1 MLVTQYAAD
10 GIFMTESLDGTVES
24 RMYDHLNLDRPHP
37 ARVYD
42 FFLGGK
48 DNFAI
53 DRQAGEHL
61 LEAFPG
67 FRTAARSN
75 RMWMHRAARYAADQG
90 ITQFLDVGTGIP
102 TSPNLHEVVQETTPS
117 AHVVYADNDPIV
129 LTHSRALLV
138 SSPEGKTAYLEA
150 DVTDPKSI
158 IGSDEVREVL
168 DLSKPVALSLVG
180 VFHYLPDALKPY
192 ELVRELLEPLASGS
206 LLIFS
211 HCTPDFAPD
220 LWEKAIQVYKADG
233 GDAQVRSKEEVTRFF
248 DGTELVEPGVVSPF
262 RWHPDAETQ
271 QLVDKGEFT
280 DIMCSLWVGVGRK
293 P

>member
-1 MLVTQYAAD
+1 MAESQDAD
-10 GIFMTESLDGTVES
+10 VDP
-24 RMYDHLNLDRPHP
+24 RMYEQLKLDRPHG

-42 FFLGGK
+42 YFLGGK

-53 DRQAGEHL
+53 DRQAAEHL
-61 LEAFPG
+61 LQAFPG
-67 FRTAARSN
+67 FRTAALSN
-75 RMWMHRAARYAADQG
+75 RMWMHRAAKYAAEQG

-102 TSPNLHEVVQETTPS
+102 TSPNLHEVVQKITPA

-129 LTHSRALLV
+129 LAHSRALLV
-138 SSPEGKTAYLEA
+138 STPEGKTAYLEA
-150 DVTDPKSI
+150 DVTDPQAILASE
-158 IGSDEVREVL
+158 EVREL
-168 DLSKPVALSLVG
+168 IDFSKPVALSIVG

-192 ELVRELLEPLASGS
+192 DLVRQLVEPLAPGS

-220 LWEKAIQVYKADG
+220 LWERAMVVYKADG
-233 GDAQVRSKEEVTRFF
+233 GDAQVRSKEEVTEFF
-248 DGTELVEPGVVSPF
+248 EGTELVEPGVVSPF
-262 RWHPDAETQ
+262 RWYPDEETQ
-271 QLVDKGEFT
+271 RLVDKGEFT

>member
-1 MLVTQYAAD
+1 MTDDAA
-10 GIFMTESLDGTVES
+10 TRERLQ
-24 RMYDHLNLDRPHP
+24 LDRPHG

-42 FFLGGK
+42 YFLGGK

-53 DRQAGEHL
+53 DRQAAEHL

-67 FRTAARSN
+67 FRTAALSN
-75 RMWMHRAARYAADQG
+75 RMWMHRAARYAAEQG
-90 ITQFLDVGTGIP
+90 ITQFLDIGTGIP
-102 TSPNLHEVVQETTPS
+102 TSPNLHEVVQEVVPE
-117 AHVVYADNDPIV
+117 ARIVYADNDPIV
-129 LTHSRALLV
+129 LSHSRALLT
-138 SSPEGKTAYLEA
+138 SGPEGKTAYLEA
-150 DVTDPKSI
+150 DVTDPRSI
-158 IGSDEVREVL
+158 MESDEVRETL

-192 ELVRELLEPLASGS
+192 DLVKQLVEPLAPGS

-220 LWEKAIQVYKADG
+220 LWERAIQVYKADG

-248 DGTELVEPGVVSPF
+248 DGLELVEPGVSVPF
-262 RWHPDAETQ
+262 QWHPDQQTQ
-271 QLVDKGEFT
+271 DMVAKGEFT
-280 DIMCSLWVGVGRK
+280 DVMCSLWVGVAKK

>member
-1 MLVTQYAAD
+1 MA
-10 GIFMTESLDGTVES
+10 ESQDAEVDA
-24 RMYDHLNLDRPHP
+24 RMREQLKLDRPHG

-42 FFLGGK
+42 YFLGGK
-48 DNFAI
+48 DNFAM
-53 DRQAGEHL
+53 DRQAAEHL
-61 LEAFPG
+61 LQAFPG
-67 FRTAARSN
+67 FRTAALSN
-75 RMWMHRAARYAADQG
+75 RMWMHRAARYAAEQG
-90 ITQFLDVGTGIP
+90 ITQFLDIGTGIP
-102 TSPNLHEVVQETTPS
+102 TSPNLHEVVQEIVPE

-138 SSPEGKTAYLEA
+138 SSKEGATAYVEA
-150 DVTDPKSI
+150 DVTDPQAIIKSA
-158 IGSDEVREVL
+158 EVAELL

-192 ELVRELLEPLASGS
+192 DLVRQLVEPLAPGS

-220 LWEKAIQVYKADG
+220 LWERAIQVYKADG
-233 GDAQVRSKEEVTRFF
+233 GDAQVRSHEEVTRFF

-262 RWHPDAETQ
+262 RWYPDAETQ
-271 QLVDKGEFT
+271 RLVDKGEFT

>member
-1 MLVTQYAAD
+1 MA
-10 GIFMTESLDGTVES
+10 ESQDPEVDA
-24 RMYDHLNLDRPHP
+24 RMYEQLKLDRPHG

-42 FFLGGK
+42 YFLGGK

-53 DRQAGEHL
+53 DRQAAEHL
-61 LEAFPG
+61 LQAFPG
-67 FRTAARSN
+67 FRTAALSN
-75 RMWMHRAARYAADQG
+75 RMWMHRAARYAAEQG
-90 ITQFLDVGTGIP
+90 ITQFLDIGTGIP
-102 TSPNLHEVVQETTPS
+102 TSPNLHEVVQEVVPS

-138 SSPEGKTAYLEA
+138 SSPQGATAYLEA
-150 DVTDPKSI
+150 DVTDPQSI
-158 IGSDEVREVL
+158 LESKEVAELL

-192 ELVRELLEPLASGS
+192 DLVKQLVEPLAPGS

-220 LWEKAIQVYKADG
+220 LWEQAIQVYKADG
-233 GDAQVRSKEEVTRFF
+233 GDAQVRSKEEVSRFF
-248 DGTELVEPGVVSPF
+248 EGLELVEPGIVSPF
-262 RWHPDAETQ
+262 EWHPDAETQ
-271 QLVDKGEFT
+271 RLVDKGEFT
-280 DIMCSLWVGVGRK
+280 DVMCSLWVGVARK

>member
-1 MLVTQYAAD
+1 MAESHDTEAD
-10 GIFMTESLDGTVES
+10 AG
-24 RMYDHLNLDRPHP
+24 MYDQLKLDRPHP

-42 FFLGGK
+42 YFLGGK

-53 DRQAGEHL
+53 DRQAAEHL

-75 RMWMHRAARYAADQG
+75 RMWMHRAARYAAEQG
-90 ITQFLDVGTGIP
+90 ITQFLDIGTGIP
-102 TSPNLHEVVQETTPS
+102 TSPNLHEVVQAIIPS

-129 LTHSRALLV
+129 LSHSRALLV
-138 SSPEGKTAYLEA
+138 SHPRGKTAYLDA
-150 DVTDPKSI
+150 DVTDPDSI
-158 IGSDEVREVL
+158 LQSSEVKEVL
-168 DLSKPVALSLVG
+168 DLSQPLALSLVG
-180 VFHYLPDALKPY
+180 VFHYLPDALEPY
-192 ELVRELLEPLASGS
+192 ELVKRLLEPLAPGS

-211 HCTPDFAPD
+211 HCTPDFAPE
-220 LWEKAIQVYKADG
+220 LWEQAMVVYKQDG
-233 GDAQVRSKEEVTRFF
+233 GDAQVRSREEVTRFF

-280 DIMCSLWVGVGRK
+280 DISCSLWVGVGRK